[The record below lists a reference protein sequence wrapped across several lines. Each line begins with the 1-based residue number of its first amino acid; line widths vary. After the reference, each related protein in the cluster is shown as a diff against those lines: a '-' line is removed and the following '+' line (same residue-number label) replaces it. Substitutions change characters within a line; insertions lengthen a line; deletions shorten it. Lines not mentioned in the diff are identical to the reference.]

1 MRNNDW
7 YLVTATKSK
16 GQTNALTAAWGAFGN
31 LCEEPTMTVYIRPQR
46 YTKKL
51 IDDSNSLTLT
61 YFDFAKYGKAL
72 GYMGSHSGADD
83 PDKIKEAGLTLTD
96 LNGAP
101 TYEEGR
107 YVFVLKPFFVQQL
120 DPEHVLDQELAKAC
134 FPDKD
139 YSYMYISEIVEAYE
153 IIHD

>member
-107 YVFVLKPFFVQQL
+107 YVFVLKPFFVQ
-120 DPEHVLDQELAKAC
+120 
-134 FPDKD
+134 
-139 YSYMYISEIVEAYE
+139 
-153 IIHD
+153 